1 MLVIAKKK
9 KKKSYMMLLRK
20 LKDVCKGTILF
31 RAGCRKP
38 R

>member
-1 MLVIAKKK
+1 MLVIAKK